1 MLALSCMPMIFCVV
15 TIRNGVADMYVHV
28 YDLVALVCAVIL
40 LAVGL
45 KDMPCTWYIV
55 SDIVTNI

>member
-1 MLALSCMPMIFCVV
+1 MPMIFCVV